1 MKYAVKWLVLAGLVI
16 GLLFLVRCLCAPFSS
31 QIRRQMSRH
40 RALHLIWAGFGLFTA
55 FGLLDLVHSMAW
67 PYTWLERRAQ
77 RERVAERVQS
87 AGGWDSLRRNCL
99 TLAERYKSDPMVWNR
114 YPVFSNTLPAA
125 VAALNPKR
133 VEYYPPRFGSDFN
146 DSDFPIIRIT
156 VFGAHSTGGRDIPW
170 FGLDVVCQRSS
181 VDYQPHRKRSDRPLR
196 YWRYRKVAD
205 DVYEYF

>member
-87 AGGWDSLRRNCL
+87 AGGWDSLLRDNYPFGL
-99 TLAERYKSDPMVWNR
+99 FATPM
-114 YPVFSNTLPAA
+114 SNVVRLHASSGTTGASTVVGYTKRDIETWVVLMGRCF
-125 VAALNPKR
+125 VAAGLTK
-133 VEYYPPRFGSDFN
+133 N
-146 DSDFPIIRIT
+146 DIIHNAYGYGL
-156 VFGAHSTGGRDIPW
+156 FTGGLALRSRCRKNRSQCDT
-170 FGLDVVCQRSS
+170 DVRC
-181 VDYQPHRKRSDRPLR
+181 
-196 YWRYRKVAD
+196 
-205 DVYEYF
+205 